1 MYAIKFK
8 EKEKKSW
15 WFLKPNGE
23 GTRLKI
29 HAGQMTKEKAEQH
42 CQTLSSQ
49 NLELDFKIVNF

>member
-29 HAGQMTKEKAEQH
+29 HAAQMTKEKAEQH
-42 CQTLSSQ
+42 CQTLGGQ
-49 NLELDFKIVNF
+49 NPQLDFKAIEF